1 MIEHVWTVVCSK
13 AVIDR
18 ETNSV
23 SIQNVLEE
31 LQIKGEP
38 KSDGLVPMPV
48 DVISLWSRSDDNEP
62 YEGLLRMTYVSP
74 SGKILITT
82 EGRINL
88 LENERSRT
96 VIHSQGIPIGEAGR
110 FRFNIEHR
118 HEAEIEWQRVAS
130 IPFTVKFSPLE
141 VKREGVEKS
150 E

>member
-18 ETNSV
+18 ETNNV
-23 SIQNVLEE
+23 SLQNVLEQ
-31 LQIKGEP
+31 LHIKGEP
-38 KSDGLVPMPV
+38 KSEGLVPMPF

-62 YEGLLRMTYVSP
+62 YEGPMRMTFVSP
-74 SGKILITT
+74 SGKKLITT

-88 LENERSRT
+88 LETERSRT
-96 VIHSQGIPIGEAGR
+96 VIHSQGIPIEEAGR

-118 HEAEIEWQRVAS
+118 LEGENEWHKVAS
-130 IPFTVKFSPLE
+130 IPLIVKFSPLE
-141 VKREGVEKS
+141 VKGEGVEKS